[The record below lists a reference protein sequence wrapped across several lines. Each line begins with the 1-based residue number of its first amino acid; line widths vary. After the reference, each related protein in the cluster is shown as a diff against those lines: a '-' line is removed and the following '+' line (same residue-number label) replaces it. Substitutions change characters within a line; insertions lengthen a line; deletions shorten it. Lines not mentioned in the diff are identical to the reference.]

1 MIIVSWNCAGAFRN
15 KFTFLQNLLP
25 DVCVVQECEDPTRS
39 ASDSY
44 REWSANSLWIG
55 DNKNR
60 GLGIFAKPHIRLEP
74 VALDANGLETFL
86 PCRIDGSMTLLGVW
100 TRRTE
105 SYDFRYIGQLWKYL
119 NLHAEALRTKTS
131 IVMGDFNSN
140 VIWDKRH
147 AAASHTR
154 VVQQLSNIGLESL
167 YHYAQLVPQ
176 GKERDATFFRQWNLK
191 KPYHIDYV
199 FILKNLLSSSTIEI
213 GNSSAWLKY
222 SDHMPARMRIGTVP

>member
-1 MIIVSWNCAGAFRN
+1 MIIVSWNCAGAFRS

-25 DVCVVQECEDPTRS
+25 DVCVVQECEDPTSS

-74 VALDANGLETFL
+74 VALNTNGLELFL
-86 PCRIDGSMTLLGVW
+86 PCRIDSSMTLLGVW
-100 TRRTE
+100 TRRTK

-140 VIWDKRH
+140 VFWDKRH
-147 AAASHTR
+147 AAASHTS
-154 VVQQLSNIGLESL
+154 VVQQLSDIGLESL
-167 YHYAQLVPQ
+167 YHYAQSVPQ
-176 GKERDATFFRQWNLK
+176 GKERDATLFLQRNLK
-191 KPYHIDYV
+191 KPYHIDYA
-199 FILKNLLSSSTIEI
+199 FIPKNLLPSSTIEI
-213 GNSSAWLKY
+213 GNSSAWLRY
-222 SDHMPARMRIGTVP
+222 SDHMPVRMRIDTVP